1 MERAGPPRYGPG
13 MPDTPMPQPL
23 TDAET
28 ERRLAERD
36 VREARASGP
45 DIPHE
50 VVRAEMLKELAELR
64 RKIEALTQE

>member
-1 MERAGPPRYGPG
+1 

-23 TDAET
+23 TDAEI
-28 ERRLAERD
+28 ERRLMDRA
-36 VREARASGP
+36 VREARASWP

-50 VVRAEMLKELAELR
+50 VVRAEMLLELEQLR